1 MQIFLDI
8 GNTFAKIARLHNG
21 KLEGGLRVPSIDF
34 VKNPIKYLDNYYS
47 SDSKLYIASVAKE
60 SSNLILFEKLTEEG
74 FIYENIKV
82 RQEFNGFKT
91 LYNPVTLGVDRWLAC
106 LAAHRT
112 YQQDVLVIDAGT
124 AITID
129 IVTSNGIHLG
139 GYIIPG
145 MASLG
150 QTIRLSTGL
159 CFDNSTLKTANS
171 IPTNTNDA
179 LVLGNWAMIS
189 GFFRKIEETIIS
201 NNLSISSDKLSWILT
216 GGDYE
221 KVGEH
226 LRPPF
231 CVNKQLVLE
240 GALIVSRELTEQHH
254 S

>member
-1 MQIFLDI
+1 MVL
-8 GNTFAKIARLHNG
+8 
-21 KLEGGLRVPSIDF
+21 KLF
-34 VKNPIKYLDNYYS
+34 
-47 SDSKLYIASVAKE
+47 
-60 SSNLILFEKLTEEG
+60 
-74 FIYENIKV
+74 
-82 RQEFNGFKT
+82 
-91 LYNPVTLGVDRWLAC
+91 YNPVTLGVDRWLAC

-150 QTIRLSTGL
+150 QTISLSTGL

-189 GFFRKIEETIIS
+189 DFFEKLRRLLLVIICP
-201 NNLSISSDKLSWILT
+201 
-216 GGDYE
+216 Y
-221 KVGEH
+221 H
-226 LRPPF
+226 LI
-231 CVNKQLVLE
+231 N
-240 GALIVSRELTEQHH
+240 
-254 S
+254 